1 MDTYLITGASSD
13 LGIEFLRRLERNRMP
28 ALVLCQYYRTV
39 NQLEELQSS
48 FKHLSLRLY
57 QCDLSSAAATSK
69 WIEQLASEDIQ
80 PTHILHLAAVAFEYT
95 KLSKFDWEKTV
106 KELTVQVNAL
116 AQIFKVFLPKMAKLR
131 RGKVVAMLSA
141 YTLGIPPKFMS
152 DYVIAKYALWGL
164 LKTAASEYSGKGIS
178 INGISPNMIETR
190 FLKNI
195 DSRIVEMTANQC
207 TMQRNITKQEVV
219 DSIMFLLS
227 EASNYITGINLNL
240 SGGDR

>member
-116 AQIFKVFLPKMAKLR
+116 AQIFKVL
-131 RGKVVAMLSA
+131 
-141 YTLGIPPKFMS
+141 LGIPPKFMS

-164 LKTAASEYSGKGIS
+164 LKSAASEYSGKGIS